1 MRPANSQRTDIS
13 HMCTHCL
20 GTDDVRELRVLPPAP
35 RGGARYTVAA
45 DARARHSVPPS
56 APSWSG
62 TLPPCPLAACTLALC
77 STPRVR
83 HSDSRVSRAISPS
96 GDRRRLRGCTRQ
108 MIRQRRP
115 CRRLHAAYML
125 PPRPPLP
132 RPPESRAA
140 RHLSCHCFASFS
152 WAHLRAYFFLGVSG
166 PGEECCTGGG
176 RLLAH
181 GPKAYLRKPTN
192 LLASLCRHRLC
203 RRRSR
208 HRLCRRRSR
217 HRLCRRR
224 RCCSR
229 Q

>member
-1 MRPANSQRTDIS
+1 
-13 HMCTHCL
+13 MCTHSKRR
-20 GTDDVRELRVLPPAP
+20 RERPPRGRLHRVAPARARCSRPPLRVLMVMRAP
-35 RGGARYTVAA
+35 
-45 DARARHSVPPS
+45 
-56 APSWSG
+56 
-62 TLPPCPLAACTLALC
+62 LPCLLAACTLALC

-83 HSDSRVSRAISPS
+83 HSDSRVSRAIAPS
-96 GDRRRLRGCTRQ
+96 GGRCRLRSCTRQ

-140 RHLSCHCFASFS
+140 RHLSCRCFASFT
-152 WAHLRAYFFLGVSG
+152 WAHLRAYFYFGVSG

-192 LLASLCRHRLC
+192 LLARLCRHRCFHRRHRLC
-203 RRRSR
+203 R
-208 HRLCRRRSR
+208 
-217 HRLCRRR
+217 RLCRRR